1 MPVALSAA
9 AAGVLVGVGSSREV
23 RSRPR
28 GFLVAVLALA
38 PLGVAR
44 DEDSSAARRA
54 SFSAFLRATSAF
66 LAVASSLWDVGF
78 G

>member
-1 MPVALSAA
+1 VVVVEE
-9 AAGVLVGVGSSREV
+9 GEGESRAE

-28 GFLVAVLALA
+28 GFFVAVLALA

-66 LAVASSLWDVGF
+66 LAPASSLLEGF
-78 G
+78 LG